1 MGLAGVTG
9 LAALTG
15 EFGVLTVLGVFGVF
29 TVFGSFGV
37 LGVFD
42 VSTPVPVVGAGVA
55 GVEVESLEP
64 VLVESVVVSVV
75 EPASSE
81 GIEATPTDEPTV
93 SWMLMAWALATAPPL
108 SSPTPSTEAAPIA
121 VHFFLASIVTFP
133 FIRGVL
139 QDRRGAVQLLVVPIL
154 FGSDETTA

>member
-1 MGLAGVTG
+1 MFALTGLAGVTG

-15 EFGVLTVLGVFGVF
+15 EFGVFGVFTVLGVFGVF

-93 SWMLMAWALATAPPL
+93 S
-108 SSPTPSTEAAPIA
+108 
-121 VHFFLASIVTFP
+121 
-133 FIRGVL
+133 
-139 QDRRGAVQLLVVPIL
+139 
-154 FGSDETTA
+154 